1 MKQSKRQLDIC
12 SFEELQ
18 IARVNLKQTIK
29 TQEESL
35 KNNPIAKIAGSLN
48 NSKSVTKSLKD
59 GFSNLNLQ
67 STETIISSILLT
79 LKSTRKYYIGYIVAR
94 EMIPFVIEKVN
105 EISSLKNKRD

>member
-1 MKQSKRQLDIC
+1 MKQSKKQLDIC
-12 SFEELQ
+12 SFKELQ

-29 TQEESL
+29 TQEESFR
-35 KNNPIAKIAGSLN
+35 NNPISKIASSFN
-48 NSKSVTKSLKD
+48 DSKSVSKSLKE

-67 STETIISSILLT
+67 SAETIISSLFLA

-105 EISSLKNKRD
+105 EIASLKKKRE